1 MPQKPRFLRKMMGF
15 DGGVRVCAS
24 ATLRCTN
31 QTHVRYLEILGTATC
46 VCVFTPFFTD
56 FPMPYPF
63 SPYSLMVYTANLDYL
78 SPDFLP
84 RKSGFYHIY
93 TIIYSRIW
101 LWVASNITWVHHEK
115 WYPFAKSI
123 GASGQNGKKYKLK
136 RKKSFLYRRITGQRG
151 ATENA
156 VATCPDAPIIPRK
169 V

>member
-1 MPQKPRFLRKMMGF
+1 MEPKARSSNL
-15 DGGVRVCAS
+15 
-24 ATLRCTN
+24 LRCTN

-93 TIIYSRIW
+93 TIYM
-101 LWVASNITWVHHEK
+101 VE
-115 WYPFAKSI
+115 I
-123 GASGQNGKKYKLK
+123 GYGWQAVSHGCTTKNGILSQKISGHRGRLKKHKPL
-136 RKKSFLYRRITGQRG
+136 RKKFYPIT
-151 ATENA
+151 
-156 VATCPDAPIIPRK
+156 
-169 V
+169 